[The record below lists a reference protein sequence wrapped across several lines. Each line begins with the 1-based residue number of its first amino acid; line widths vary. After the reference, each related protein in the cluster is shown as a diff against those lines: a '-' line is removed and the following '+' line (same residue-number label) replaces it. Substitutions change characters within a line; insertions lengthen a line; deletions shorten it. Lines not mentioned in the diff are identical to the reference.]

1 MFYSK
6 TKKRPTER
14 LNVGEKE
21 KTTYSMTVD
30 KNGHKILKETGK
42 TNFYEKIQENAEA
55 CKIENIL
62 KRATLGDSTALNRYV
77 PAWFDATEYPTNLA
91 EAQQAI
97 INLEN
102 IFSTLPI
109 EIRKEYDHS
118 PQKFIA
124 DFGTEHWNNIMFTKV
139 ENSKESGEIVE

>member
-21 KTTYSMTVD
+21 KTTYSMAVD
-30 KNGHKILKETGK
+30 KNGHKELKETGK
-42 TNFYEKIQENAEA
+42 TNFYEKIQENAET

-62 KRATLGDSTALNRYV
+62 KRYQLGDESALNRYT
-77 PAWFDATEYPTNLA
+77 PAWFDASEYPTNLA

-102 IFSTLPI
+102 IFSSLPI

-118 PQKFIA
+118 AEKFIA
-124 DFGTEHWNNIMFTKV
+124 DFGTEHWNNTMFPKK
-139 ENSKESGEIVE
+139 ENSTEGGENVE